1 MELYPAVDI
10 RGGTVRRSRQR
21 PKPIEVAKEFVA
33 RGATWIHVVDMDD
46 VFGTGDNL
54 DLVCEVCGLPDVR
67 VQVGGNLEDPERVQA
82 VVAAGA
88 DRVVLGT
95 GVALDAKA
103 LGDLRASAGDAGVA
117 VALEICEGRVFLRL
131 TGTTIEQTP
140 EEVVDT
146 LLAESIDILVYRDVE
161 LDGTLAGVNL
171 GEVSRVV
178 GRGLSVIYAGGVESL
193 QGIRDVGERGMAGVI
208 VGRAL
213 HEGRFSLEDALACL
227 G

>member
-10 RGGTVRRSRQR
+10 RRGTVSRSRNR

-33 RGATWIHVVDMDD
+33 RGATWIHVVDMDA

-54 DLVCEVCGLPDVR
+54 ALVREVCGLSDVR

-82 VVAAGA
+82 VVGAGA

-103 LGDLRASAGDAGVA
+103 LSELRASAGEAGVA
-117 VALEICEGRVFLRL
+117 VALETCEGRVFLRP
-131 TGTTIEQTP
+131 TGKTIERSP
-140 EEVVDT
+140 EEFVDT
-146 LLAESIDILVYRDVE
+146 LLAERIDILVYRDVE
-161 LDGTLAGVNL
+161 RDGTLAGVNL
-171 GEVSRVV
+171 REVSPVV

-193 QGIRDVGERGMAGVI
+193 QEIRDAGESGMAGVI

-213 HEGRFSLEDALACL
+213 HEGRFGLEDALACL
-227 G
+227 E

>member
-10 RGGTVRRSRQR
+10 RRGTVSRSRKR
-21 PKPIEVAKEFVA
+21 PKPIEVAQEFVA

-67 VQVGGNLEDPERVQA
+67 VQVGGNLEDPERVQT

-103 LGDLRASAGDAGVA
+103 LSELRASAGDADVA
-117 VALEICEGRVFLRL
+117 VALETCEGRVFLRP
-131 TGTTIEQTP
+131 TGTTIERTT
-140 EEVVDT
+140 EEFVDT
-146 LLAESIDILVYRDVE
+146 LLAERIDTLVYRDVE
-161 LDGTLAGVNL
+161 RDGTLAGVNL
-171 GEVSRVV
+171 LQVSPVV
-178 GRGLSVIYAGGVESL
+178 GRGVSVIYAGGVESL
-193 QGIRDVGERGMAGVI
+193 QEIRDAGESGMAGVI

-213 HEGRFSLEDALACL
+213 LEGRFSLEDALACL
-227 G
+227 D

>member
-10 RGGTVRRSRQR
+10 RGGTVSRSRKR
-21 PKPIEVAKEFVA
+21 PKPIEVAREFVA

-54 DLVCEVCGLPDVR
+54 DLVCEVCGLSDVR

-95 GVALDAKA
+95 SVALDAKA
-103 LGDLRASAGDAGVA
+103 LSELRASAGDAGVA
-117 VALEICEGRVFLRL
+117 VALETCEGLVFLRP
-131 TGTTIEQTP
+131 TGTTIERTP
-140 EEVVDT
+140 EEFVDT
-146 LLAESIDILVYRDVE
+146 LLAERIDILVYRDVE
-161 LDGTLAGVNL
+161 RDGTLAGANL
-171 GEVSRVV
+171 RKVSAVV

-193 QGIRDVGERGMAGVI
+193 QEIRDAGENGMAGVI

-227 G
+227 D